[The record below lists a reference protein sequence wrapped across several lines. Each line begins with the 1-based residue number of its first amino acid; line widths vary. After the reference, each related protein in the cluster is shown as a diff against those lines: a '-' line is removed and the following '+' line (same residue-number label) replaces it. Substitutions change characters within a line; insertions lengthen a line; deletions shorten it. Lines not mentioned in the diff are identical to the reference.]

1 MYPHNTT
8 SHYHGFREIKI
19 HYYPAKMI
27 LITMM
32 TYHPYPSVDLRAA
45 FSINPD
51 SGVFKMVR
59 DAEFEPAMSC
69 V

>member
-1 MYPHNTT
+1 
-8 SHYHGFREIKI
+8 
-19 HYYPAKMI
+19 MI

-32 TYHPYPSVDLRAA
+32 TYHPYPSVDLRESDLRAA
-45 FSINPD
+45 FSINPE

-59 DAEFEPAMSC
+59 DAGFEPATSC